1 MESKKS
7 AFLQRASRGASA
19 QWQPGFPRCEHAHNV
34 ETQAA
39 IEQMLPCLH
48 VVEMLIFL
56 IP

>member
-1 MESKKS
+1 MKIWTRS
-7 AFLQRASRGASA
+7 ASLR
-19 QWQPGFPRCEHAHNV
+19 WQPGFARCEHAHNV
-34 ETQAA
+34 QTQAA